1 MSNHATE
8 LKEKD
13 ISRWRTPHLSQEQEK
28 EEEENRHMLSAYS
41 EGHRK
46 GYEDGMKQAERE
58 VADRIALL
66 EKCLDALSQPFSMLN
81 LELANYVSKL
91 AGKIAHCI
99 VRKELNTKPSTIMS
113 LVKDAVNVLDRKSLS
128 IEIYVNPANTSV
140 LNDLINPE
148 GLEKN
153 WIVIP
158 DSTLG
163 IADCQV
169 RCGDSLVDANL
180 ETRIDLVLSAVN
192 NELDLG

>member
-1 MSNHATE
+1 MSNQAPDLEEHEIA
-8 LKEKD
+8 
-13 ISRWRTPHLSQEQEK
+13 RWRTPHLTHEQER
-28 EEEENRHMLSAYS
+28 EEEENRTMLSAYS

-66 EKCLDALSQPFSMLN
+66 EKCLDALTQPFSMLN
-81 LELANYVSKL
+81 LELTNYVGKL
-91 AGKIAHCI
+91 SGKIAHCI
-99 VRKELNTKPSTIMS
+99 VRKELSTNPKIIMR
-113 LVKDAVNVLDRKSLS
+113 LVKDAVDVLDRKSQA
-128 IEIYVNPANTSV
+128 IEIYVNPANTTL
-140 LNDLINPE
+140 LNDLINPD

-180 ETRIDLVLSAVN
+180 ETRIDLILSTVSS
-192 NELDLG
+192 ELDLG

>member
-1 MSNHATE
+1 MSNPATE
-8 LKEKD
+8 LEEKD
-13 ISRWRTPHLSQEQEK
+13 ISRWRTPHLTQEQER
-28 EEEENRHMLSAYS
+28 EEEENRNMLSAYS
-41 EGHRK
+41 EGHQK

-66 EKCLDALSQPFSMLN
+66 EKCLEALSQPFSMLN
-81 LELANYVSKL
+81 IELTKYVGRL

-99 VRKELNTKPSTIMS
+99 IRKELHTKPSTIMA
-113 LVKDAVNVLDRKSLS
+113 LVKDAVGVLDRKSQT
-128 IEIYVNPANTSV
+128 IEIFVNPANTNV

-163 IADCQV
+163 IGDSQV

-180 ETRIDLVLSAVN
+180 ETRIDLVLNAVN
-192 NELDLG
+192 SELDL